1 MSSSALLL
9 TDLKDFATNP
19 ISFMMKEYIS
29 YKSKVKEGFHG
40 PLDSYT
46 ELIDFSILIFRVVLI
61 FIFGMF
67 GIYYSRK
74 KLPNQ
79 SRLTQFV
86 IALFA
91 FAVAWAVVS

>member
-1 MSSSALLL
+1 MSSSTLFLS
-9 TDLKDFATNP
+9 DLKDFATNP
-19 ISFMMKEYIS
+19 ISFILKEYIS

-40 PLDSYT
+40 PLESYADI
-46 ELIDFSILIFRVVLI
+46 IDFSVLMLRVILI

-79 SRLTQFV
+79 SRFTQFV

-91 FAVAWAVVS
+91 FAIAWSVVS

>member
-1 MSSSALLL
+1 MSSSTLFLS
-9 TDLKDFATNP
+9 DLKDFATNP
-19 ISFMMKEYIS
+19 ISFMLKEYIS

-40 PLDSYT
+40 PLDSYSD
-46 ELIDFSILIFRVVLI
+46 LIDFSILIFRVILI

-67 GIYYSRK
+67 GIYYSKK

-79 SRLTQFV
+79 SRLTQFI

-91 FAVAWAVVS
+91 FGIAWAVVS